1 MSKAAH
7 LVAGENAEQAACEFL
22 LASQLKLVERNIRY
36 PFGEIDLLMQD
47 GKELVFVEVRFR
59 RSQRF
64 GGGIESVTPSKRKKM
79 ANAAQAWLS
88 SHKPSANIGCR
99 FDVIAV
105 DWHQNAFRFDWIKS
119 AFDLDDLAG

>member
-7 LVAGENAEQAACEFL
+7 LLAGENAEQAACDFL
-22 LASQLKLVERNIRY
+22 LAKQFKLIERNVRY

-59 RSQRF
+59 RNQNF
-64 GGGIESVTPSKRKKM
+64 GGGVASVTTSKQKKM

-88 SHKPSANIGCR
+88 SHPQWANAACR
-99 FDVIAV
+99 FDVVAI
-105 DWHQNAFRFDWIKS
+105 DWHQNGFRCDWIKS
-119 AFDLDDLAG
+119 AFTLDDH